1 MKNEIRKELERVT
14 KEYEE
19 LSNKRE
25 KTSDDLIRYNIL
37 HGEKMAYEN
46 ALRIIERYE

>member
-19 LSNKRE
+19 LKNKLKKSE
-25 KTSDDLIRYNIL
+25 DLTRYNIL